1 MTRYAK
7 RNQVDNFT
15 EVKLHRLHR
24 KGRGYKIAGSSDKF
38 ERRHGW
44 GYAKRR
50 ALLTE

>member
-7 RNQVDNFT
+7 KNQFDAFA
-15 EVKLHRLHR
+15 EVKQQRLQR
-24 KGRGYKIAGSSDKF
+24 KFRGYRLATNSDKF